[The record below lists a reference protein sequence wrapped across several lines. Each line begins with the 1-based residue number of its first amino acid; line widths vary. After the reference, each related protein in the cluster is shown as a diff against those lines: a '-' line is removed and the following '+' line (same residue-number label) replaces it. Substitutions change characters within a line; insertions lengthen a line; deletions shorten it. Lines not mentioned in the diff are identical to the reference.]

1 MPFGKEEKMK
11 KRIISAILCLAI
23 CISSVAI
30 LASCSKKDEGGNT
43 TTPDAFVIMSDSLD
57 GVFNPFYSTTAPDAT
72 IVSTTQMSML
82 TYGYENGEV
91 VVACGDDHAVVVKD
105 YNIVRDEAADK
116 TVYTFVIKNGVK
128 YSDGKPLTMNDV
140 LFNLYV
146 YLDPVYTG
154 SSTMYSTD
162 IVGLDEYRTQKSS
175 NISEDDNISETARNR
190 ALDRIN
196 ELVNLFVAKKDASV
210 GKSVS
215 YSEMTDAISKHSL
228 SNGYKKAISNTPD
241 SVTVAQLQ
249 ADYDLALKYFKEE
262 LERDYES
269 AKEAYTEEPYKS
281 APVAFDE
288 IVSFM
293 YAEGFVTVEYEKDPV
308 TNKDIK
314 SKIKKVT
321 KEYSDTVV
329 TDKASA
335 IEYVYNSKI
344 NTNLDEILL
353 YWATAQTLL
362 GEYSALAKDVIL
374 HENLV
379 DGELVYKNIS
389 GIVSLGHTT
398 DTTSVVCKNGTYN
411 VAKEHNADG
420 TVKNEGE
427 YDVLQITINGV
438 DPKAIWNFAF
448 AVAPQHYY
456 APGYEVDIVN
466 NKFGVEWGSFTF
478 MKDVIQNPQVTK
490 VPMGAGA
497 YKATDIDNN
506 DNPDGNAFY
515 KDNVVYFK
523 ANENF
528 LMGTPKI
535 EKIRYKVVSAS
546 NALDALEQGEVH
558 FVTPQFT
565 QENIE
570 RIDSLNSK
578 GIKQMSTDQLGYGY
592 IGINAGLVPDI
603 NIRRAIMTA
612 MDTSLALSYYSKNTA
627 QTIYWPMSTVSWAYP
642 KNDDGSLNRD
652 NKHYPVKFDEASA
665 RAEIQRYMEAA
676 GVSEGDSA
684 LKIKFTIAGANLT
697 DHPTYLTFQKAAELL
712 NSMGWQI
719 EVVPDT
725 QALTKLS
732 TGSLAVWAAAWGSTI
747 DPDMYQVYHKN
758 STATSVY
765 AWGYREI
772 LAQPG
777 NYPEENAILND
788 LSDIIDQ
795 ARETEDKAIRTDL
808 YYDAMLKILD
818 LAVELPVYQRDVLY
832 AYNSNVIKSETLPE
846 EINPYT
852 SPLDKIWEIEFVG

>member
-1 MPFGKEEKMK
+1 MK
-11 KRIISAILCLAI
+11 KRIISAVLCLAL
-23 CISSVAI
+23 CLSAVAI
-30 LASCSKKDEGGNT
+30 LASCSKKDENT
-43 TTPDAFVIMSDSLD
+43 STTPDAFVVMSDSLD

-72 IVSTTQMSML
+72 IVGMTQMSML

-105 YNIVRDEAADK
+105 YNIVHDSAADK
-116 TVYTFVIKNGVK
+116 TTYTFVIKNGVK

-162 IVGLDEYRTQKSS
+162 IVGLQEYRTQKSS
-175 NISEDDNISETARNR
+175 SGTNEDDNIAETARNR
-190 ALDRIN
+190 ANNRIN
-196 ELVNLFVAKKDASV
+196 ELINLFNAKKEASV
-210 GKSVS
+210 GKSVT
-215 YSEMTDAISKHSL
+215 YNEMKEAIAAHSL
-228 SNGYKKAISNTPD
+228 SNGYKMAISNDPT
-241 SVTVAQLQ
+241 SVTNAQLQ
-249 ADYDLALKYFKEE
+249 ADYDLALQYFREE

-281 APVAFDE
+281 APVVFDE

-293 YAEGFVTVEYEKDPV
+293 YAEGFVTIEYEKDPV

-321 KEYSDTVV
+321 KEYSDSVV
-329 TDKASA
+329 TSKEAA
-335 IEYVYNSKI
+335 IDYVYNSMI
-344 NTNLDEILL
+344 NTDLNVILR

-362 GEYSALAKDVIL
+362 GEYSAQAKDVIL
-374 HENLV
+374 RENLV
-379 DGELVYKNIS
+379 DGELSYKNIS

-398 DTTSVVCKNGTYN
+398 DVASVVCKNGTYT

-456 APGYEVDIVN
+456 APGYEVDIAN
-466 NKFGVEWGSFTF
+466 NKFGVEWGSFDF
-478 MKDVIQNPQVTK
+478 MKNVIQNPNVTK

-497 YKATDIDNN
+497 YKATNLAN
-506 DNPDGNAFY
+506 EDNPDGNSFF

-535 EKIRYKVVSAS
+535 EKVRYKVISAS
-546 NALDALEQGEVH
+546 NALDALEKGEVH

-570 RIDSLNSK
+570 RIDSLSGK
-578 GIKQMSTDQLGYGY
+578 GIKQTSTDQLGYGY

-603 NIRRAIMTA
+603 NIRKAIMAA

-642 KNDDGSLNRD
+642 KNPDGSLNQD
-652 NKHYPVKFDEASA
+652 NGHYSPIFDVEAA
-665 RAEIQRYMEAA
+665 KTTIKQYMEAA

-697 DHPTYLTFQKAAELL
+697 DHPTYLTFQKAAEIL
-712 NSMGWQI
+712 NSCGWQI

-725 QALTKLS
+725 QALTKLA
-732 TGSLAVWAAAWGSTI
+732 TGSLAVWAAAWGTTV

-765 AWGYREI
+765 SWGYREI
-772 LAQPG
+772 LSQPG
-777 NYPEENAILND
+777 NYPIENSILNE

-795 ARETEDKAIRTDL
+795 ARETEDKAVRTAL
-808 YYDAMLKILD
+808 YKDAMGLVLD

-832 AYNSNVIKSETLPE
+832 AYNSNVIKSESLPA

-852 SPLDKIWEIEFVG
+852 SPLDKIWEIEFAG

>member
-1 MPFGKEEKMK
+1 MK
-11 KRIISAILCLAI
+11 KRIISALLCAVMCIGAI
-23 CISSVAI
+23 STLS
-30 LASCSKKDEGGNT
+30 SCSKKKTDNT
-43 TTPDAFVIMSDSLD
+43 SKPDAFVIMSESLD
-57 GVFNPFYSTTAPDAT
+57 GVFNPFYSTTSSDAT
-72 IVSTTQMSML
+72 IVGMTQISML
-82 TYGYENGEV
+82 TYGYVNGEV
-91 VVACGDDHAVVVKD
+91 VVACGDDEAVVVKD
-105 YNIVRDEAADK
+105 YEITRDEASDK
-116 TVYTFVIKNGVK
+116 TTYTFVIKNGIK

-140 LFNLYV
+140 LFNFYV

-162 IVGLDEYRTQKSS
+162 IVGLQEYRTQKSS
-175 NISEDDNISETARNR
+175 NNDDSDDQIAENARQR
-190 ALDRIN
+190 AKDRIN
-196 ELVNLFVAKKDASV
+196 ELVNLFVSKLNAS
-210 GKSVS
+210 KTKTVS
-215 YSEMTDAISKHSL
+215 YSEMKEAIKAHSL
-228 SNGYKKAISNTPD
+228 SSGYKKAISNDTS
-241 SVTVAQLQ
+241 SVTVDQLL

-262 LERDYES
+262 LESDYES

-281 APVAFDE
+281 TGEFDE
-288 IVSFM
+288 ITSFM
-293 YAEGFVTVEYEKDPV
+293 YAEGFVDIEYEKDAN
-308 TNKDIK
+308 NKDIK
-314 SKIKKVT
+314 SKIKKIT
-321 KEYSDTVV
+321 RNYSESVV
-329 TDKASA
+329 TDKTAA
-335 IEYVYNSKI
+335 INYVYDSKI
-344 NTNLDEILL
+344 NTELDQILK
-353 YWATAQTLL
+353 YWATAQTLQS
-362 GEYSALAKDVIL
+362 EYAAQAKDVIL

-379 DGELVYKNIS
+379 DGELIYKNIS

-398 DTTSVVCKNGTYN
+398 DVNSVTCKNGTYT
-411 VAKEHNADG
+411 VAHEHNDDG
-420 TVKNEGE
+420 TVKNDGE
-427 YDVLQITINGV
+427 YDVLQVTINGV

-456 APGYEVDIVN
+456 AKGYNVDIKN
-466 NKFGVEWGSFTF
+466 NEFGVEWGSFTF
-478 MKDVIQNPQVTK
+478 MKEVIQNTSVTK
-490 VPMGAGA
+490 VPMGAGS
-497 YKATDIDNN
+497 YKATDINNN

-535 EKIRYKVVSAS
+535 DKVRYKVVSTS

-570 RIDSLNSK
+570 RIDSLASK
-578 GIKQMSTDQLGYGY
+578 GIEQKSTDQLGYGY

-603 NIRRAIMTA
+603 NIRRAILTA
-612 MDTSLALSYYSKNTA
+612 MDTSLALNYYSKNTA

-642 KNDDGSLNRD
+642 KNPDGSLNKD
-652 NKHYPVKFDEASA
+652 NGHYSVKFDETTVKAQ
-665 RAEIQRYMEAA
+665 IKQYMEAA
-676 GVSEGDSA
+676 GVSEGDKS
-684 LKIKFTIAGANLT
+684 LSIKFTIAGSNLT
-697 DHPTYLTFQKAAELL
+697 DHPTYLTFQKAAEIL
-712 NSMGWQI
+712 NSCGWQI

-788 LSDIIDQ
+788 LSDVIDR
-795 ARETEDKAIRTDL
+795 ARETEDQSIRTEL
-808 YYDAMLKILD
+808 YKTAMGYVLD

-832 AYNSNVIKSETLPE
+832 AYNANVIKSSTLPS

-852 SPLDKIWEIEFVG
+852 SPLDSIWNIEFVD

>member
-1 MPFGKEEKMK
+1 MK
-11 KRIISAILCLAI
+11 KRIISALLCAVMCIGAI
-23 CISSVAI
+23 STLS
-30 LASCSKKDEGGNT
+30 SCSKKNNVGT
-43 TTPDAFVIMSDSLD
+43 TKPDAFVIMSESLD

-72 IVSTTQMSML
+72 IVGMTQMSML
-82 TYGYENGEV
+82 TYGYVNNEV
-91 VVACGDDHAVVVKD
+91 VVACGDDEAVVVKD
-105 YNIVRDEAADK
+105 YEITRDEASDK
-116 TVYTFVIKNGVK
+116 TTYTFVIKNGIK

-140 LFNLYV
+140 LFNFYV

-162 IVGLDEYRTQKSS
+162 IVGLQEYRTQKSS
-175 NISEDDNISETARNR
+175 NKDDSDDQIAENARQR
-190 ALDRIN
+190 AKDRIN
-196 ELVNLFVAKKDASV
+196 ELVNLFVAKLNSTKE
-210 GKSVS
+210 KSVS
-215 YSEMTDAISKHSL
+215 YTEMCEAIKSHSL
-228 SNGYKKAISNTPD
+228 SNGYKKAISNDTS

-262 LERDYES
+262 LDSDYES
-269 AKEAYTEEPYKS
+269 AKEAYKEEPYKS
-281 APVAFDE
+281 TGEFDE
-288 IVSFM
+288 LTSFM
-293 YAEGFVTVEYEKDPV
+293 YAEGFVDIEYEKDAN
-308 TNKDIK
+308 NKDIK

-321 KEYSDTVV
+321 RNYNVDVV

-335 IEYVYNSKI
+335 INYVYNAKI
-344 NTNLDEILL
+344 NTELDQILK
-353 YWATAQTLL
+353 YWATAQTLQS
-362 GEYSALAKDVIL
+362 EYAAQAKDVIL

-379 DGELVYKNIS
+379 DGELIYKNIS

-398 DTTSVVCKNGTYN
+398 DVSSVTCKNGTYT
-411 VAKEHNADG
+411 VAHEHNEDG
-420 TVKNEGE
+420 TVKNDGE
-427 YDVLQITINGV
+427 YDVLQVTINGV

-456 APGYEVDIVN
+456 AKGYKVDIKN
-466 NKFGVEWGSFTF
+466 NEFGVEWGSFKF
-478 MKDVIQNPQVTK
+478 MKEVIQNPDVTK
-490 VPMGAGA
+490 VPVGAGS
-497 YKATDIDNN
+497 YMATDINNN
-506 DNPDGNAFY
+506 DNPNGNDFY

-523 ANENF
+523 ANKNF

-535 EKIRYKVVSAS
+535 EKVRYKVISAS
-546 NALDALEQGEVH
+546 NALDSLEQGEVH

-570 RIDSLNSK
+570 RIDSLKNK
-578 GIKQMSTDQLGYGY
+578 GVEQKSTDQLGYGY

-627 QTIYWPMSTVSWAYP
+627 ETIYWPMSTVSWAYP
-642 KNDDGSLNRD
+642 KNPDGSLNRD
-652 NKHYPVKFDEASA
+652 NGHYSPKFNEADV
-665 RAEIQRYMEAA
+665 RTQIKQYMEAS
-676 GVSEGDSA
+676 GVSEGDKS
-684 LKIKFTIAGANLT
+684 LSIKFTIAGSNLT
-697 DHPTYLTFQKAAELL
+697 DHPTYLTFQKAAEIL
-712 NSMGWQI
+712 NSCGWQI

-732 TGSLAVWAAAWGSTI
+732 TGSLAVWAAAWGSSI

-795 ARETEDKAIRTDL
+795 ARETEDQKVRTEL
-808 YYDAMLKILD
+808 YKTAMGYVLD

-832 AYNSNVIKSETLPE
+832 AYNANVIKSSTLPE
-846 EINPYT
+846 QINPYT
-852 SPLDKIWEIEFVG
+852 SPLDSIWKIEFVD